1 MRIILPVSCI
11 YMLSLKCSICKGLP
25 SHLGQVNNVFL
36 IVALTAVMAV
46 VTAVLTFF
54 VDLVAPTVTGNT
66 THTAADVL
74 ALVTRTTRG
83 H

>member
-1 MRIILPVSCI
+1 M
-11 YMLSLKCSICKGLP
+11 
-25 SHLGQVNNVFL
+25 GQVNNVFL

-54 VDLVAPTVTGNT
+54 VDLVAPTVTGNS

>member
-1 MRIILPVSCI
+1 
-11 YMLSLKCSICKGLP
+11 MLSLKCSFCEGQP

-36 IVALTAVMAV
+36 IVAITAVMAV

-54 VDLVAPTVTGNT
+54 VDLVTPTITGNST
-66 THTAADVL
+66 QTAADAL
-74 ALVTRTTRG
+74 AAVSRTSR

>member
-1 MRIILPVSCI
+1 
-11 YMLSLKCSICKGLP
+11 MLRLKCSICEGQA

-36 IVALTAVMAV
+36 IVAITAIMAV

-54 VDLVAPTVTGNT
+54 VDLVVPNVTGGAAQ
-66 THTAADVL
+66 TATDAL
-74 ALVTRTTRG
+74 AVMTRASLG

>member
-1 MRIILPVSCI
+1 M
-11 YMLSLKCSICKGLP
+11 
-25 SHLGQVNNVFL
+25 GQVNNVFL

-54 VDLVAPTVTGNT
+54 VDLVSPTVTGNS